1 MTTYGYYNERP
12 KTPKRYFT
20 LGVFSCTLGGL
31 VFTVGI
37 ILVVLGSSPYE
48 PEALWISGIVLLLLG
63 GVLFFMGI
71 GSIGLYQSRED
82 RRKKEIQKAAARQ
95 YVASVRGGGSSLL
108 TLVEHV

>member
-1 MTTYGYYNERP
+1 MTTYGYYYERP
-12 KTPKRYFT
+12 KTPKRYFN

-63 GVLFFMGI
+63 GLLFFMGI

-82 RRKKEIQKAAARQ
+82 KRKKELQRAAARQ

-108 TLVEHV
+108 TLVENV

>member
-1 MTTYGYYNERP
+1 MTNYGYFYERP
-12 KTPKRYFT
+12 KTPKRYFN

-63 GVLFFMGI
+63 GVYSSWVLDPLVFTNRGKI
-71 GSIGLYQSRED
+71 DGKKNCKEPLPGSM
-82 RRKKEIQKAAARQ
+82 
-95 YVASVRGGGSSLL
+95 LL
-108 TLVEHV
+108 V